1 MFKFLNL
8 TLHDPIL
15 LVTTLVMAA
24 AVVILA
30 WSLRE
35 YFGLSNRKRS
45 DSRRTEQEN
54 EASPAAQNPQHY
66 QHENENIILM
76 EAHLREMS
84 NQLAEI
90 GRRLLNVE
98 KIMNQKKAAEQTI
111 PGLFNNTEMDKYIQR
126 LEAKIE
132 GIHKLLI
139 ILTDSGNTEQ
149 K

>member
-24 AVVILA
+24 AAVILA

-35 YFGLSNRKRS
+35 YLGLSNRKRS
-45 DSRRTEQEN
+45 DSRRPEQEN
-54 EASPAAQNPQHY
+54 EPSPAVQNPQHS
-66 QHENENIILM
+66 QQENENIILM

-84 NQLAEI
+84 NQLSEI
-90 GRRLLNVE
+90 GRRLLGVE
-98 KIMNQKKAAEQTI
+98 KTINQKKAAEQAI
-111 PGLFNNTEMDKYIQR
+111 PALFNNTEMEKYIQR
-126 LEAKIE
+126 VEAKIE